1 MTGPGVVESCRVNGD
16 RPQEVRAARPG
27 HPAGDGPQGLGGSAL
42 RRGRRPDPRVLPPHR
57 CRRPDRAHRRRPVRR
72 PGVAVPAR
80 RQPPAGPGERARVHP
95 QPRRQRLVGRRPLRH
110 RDRHRRHVVPRRLGD
125 HGAGQAAARDP
136 PGRAPAVRRRPRH
149 HRRAR
154 ERAPD
159 QGRVEAPGR
168 GRHPRELDAHRD
180 QPARHRRG
188 PRRARGSDP
197 EGPARGPRLR
207 RGLGQDAGPGPR
219 DRRGAHDGAA
229 AARRRADRARPGL
242 PDLAGR
248 RPLRLPRLPRVPP
261 RARGRRRD
269 PPGRPGHGARHPP
282 RRPGPVP
289 GVREA
294 AGGRQGQGPRED
306 PARAVEGQLPRD
318 RAPAGVPRLRRREDV
333 RRERRG
339 QGRAPVPRPA
349 VQRGLH
355 GVDHP
360 HPAAAREGRRR
371 AGADRRRAAQPRGQE
386 PDGHPRDV
394 PARRDLPH
402 AGRGAGRGHPGRAA
416 DRRPPPA
423 ARLRPPRDL
432 RPLRLRALLPAPR
445 PLQHGRPRAVLADPA
460 RPLPRRERRVQRQDE
475 RVDDRPRALRRAP
488 PARGRDPR
496 RRRRRPRADV
506 HRRVPLLARRLR
518 QRDRDRVRRGPRR
531 AARPQVRRLVPRGL
545 QGGLHRDHGRAGRGP
560 AGGHRDRPRHRHLAV
575 LAARRRSRGGAPQ
588 GVPRRLAAVAVAGA
602 ADADLDGRRGPRRA
616 AVRARRAR
624 PADVRLRVRP
634 PVRTRA
640 ARPDARPVP
649 GRHPG
654 GLGRLQRD
662 RRVQLPRPRRRA
674 DLAAGDRAARVRE
687 VHEAG
692 QLALRRRLHR
702 GGAARQHRH
711 RAAAVAAVRGAV
723 RPGEERP
730 RRPGRGPHRPGRGD
744 RGADQARAGRRG
756 QPRPRPDPALVPHPH
771 QGDPAHQLLPGRRVG
786 VRRPA
791 PLHVVQA
798 RAVGDPRPA
807 RAAAAVRDLRVL
819 PARRG
824 RAPAVRRGG
833 PWWPALVRPSRRLPH
848 RGARPGQGADGQEH
862 RDRPGGRQGRVLL
875 QAAAR
880 PEQPRGVAGRGRG
893 VLPHVHLRPP
903 RHHRQPRRGRERAAD
918 GRGPSRRR
926 RLVPRGGRRQ
936 GHRDVQRHRQRRGQ
950 GLRLLAG

>member
-1 MTGPGVVESCRVNGD
+1 MRAQAREIVEELTSAPPPLDAVQIERGRAFLTWLADDHFAFLGYREYHLEREGDDEILRAVPGT
-16 RPQEVRAARPG
+16 
-27 HPAGDGPQGLGGSAL
+27 GLGIL
-42 RRGRRPDPRVLPPHR
+42 RADQDQSRAFAKLPEAAKAKAREKTLLVLSKANSRATVHRPAYLDYV
-57 CRRPDRAHRRRPVRR
+57 
-72 PGVAVPAR
+72 GVKTFDENGEVK
-80 RQPPAGPGERARVHP
+80 GERRFLGLLSSAAYTESITRIPLLREKAADVLARIGVEPHS
-95 QPRRQRLVGRRPLRH
+95 H
-110 RDRHRRHVVPRRLGD
+110 
-125 HGAGQAAARDP
+125 AGKSLMDTL
-136 PGRAPAVRRRPRH
+136 
-149 HRRAR
+149 
-154 ERAPD
+154 ETY
-159 QGRVEAPGR
+159 
-168 GRHPRELDAHRD
+168 
-180 QPARHRRG
+180 
-188 PRRARGSDP
+188 
-197 EGPARGPRLR
+197 
-207 RGLGQDAGPGPR
+207 PR
-219 DRRGAHDGAA
+219 DEIFHT
-229 AARRRADRARPGL
+229 P
-242 PDLAGR
+242 
-248 RPLRLPRLPRVPP
+248 
-261 RARGRRRD
+261 
-269 PPGRPGHGARHPP
+269 
-282 RRPGPVP
+282 
-289 GVREA
+289 
-294 AGGRQGQGPRED
+294 
-306 PARAVEGQLPRD
+306 
-318 RAPAGVPRLRRREDV
+318 
-333 RRERRG
+333 
-339 QGRAPVPRPA
+339 
-349 VQRGLH
+349 
-355 GVDHP
+355 
-360 HPAAAREGRRR
+360 
-371 AGADRRRAAQPRGQE
+371 
-386 PDGHPRDV
+386 
-394 PARRDLPH
+394 
-402 AGRGAGRGHPGRAA
+402 GRGAGRGHPGRAA

-488 PARGRDPR
+488 AARGRDPR

-506 HRRVPLLARRLR
+506 HRRVPLVARRLR

-807 RAAAAVRDLRVL
+807 RASAAVRDLRVL

-833 PWWPALVRPSRRLPH
+833 PRWPALVRPSRRLPH

-893 VLPHVHLRPP
+893 LLPHVHLRPA

-926 RLVPRGGRRQ
+926 RLLPRGGRRQ